1 MYSPLSVKYS
11 TIEMVAIILTVAEKE
26 VQKHL
31 CKTDLKHLLA
41 LHVELPGEAHA
52 THPAGAGVFIQ

>member
-1 MYSPLSVKYS
+1 MKYS